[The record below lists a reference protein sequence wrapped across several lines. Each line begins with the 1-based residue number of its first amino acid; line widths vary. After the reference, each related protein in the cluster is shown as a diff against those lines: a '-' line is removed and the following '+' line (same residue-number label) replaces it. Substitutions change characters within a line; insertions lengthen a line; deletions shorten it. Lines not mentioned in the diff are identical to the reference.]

1 MSTMHLFRRN
11 VNQIVKIDKIL
22 LILIINQ
29 EIIFLMIAIK

>member
-1 MSTMHLFRRN
+1 MHLFRRN